1 MKQKRKKQNQKII
14 SKNDKNILI
23 FDKYGIIMQ
32 LSPED
37 QAVTA
42 FLYGGKC
49 YETDEACKA
58 DKRDS

>member
-1 MKQKRKKQNQKII
+1 M
-14 SKNDKNILI
+14 I